1 MNRPRKINKTDFII
15 GGVIFCVGCPFL
27 ISMPFFVSGGASS
40 VTSPLSFP
48 RFVVSIAV
56 ILGVLLMAA
65 ACVSSKNSR
74 EETASAGTHGSK
86 GNILLYIGIL
96 FLYLFLLH
104 YAGFL
109 VSTPIIMLMV
119 AYLLQGR
126 NFRVLV
132 PSSIIFSVAIYY
144 VALKLMK
151 IMLPVGVLFE

>member
-1 MNRPRKINKTDFII
+1 MNRLEKINKTDLII

-27 ISMPFFVSGGASS
+27 AAMPFFVSGGTSS

-56 ILGVLLMAA
+56 ILGLLLMVA
-65 ACVSSKNSR
+65 ACVPSKNSR
-74 EETASAGTHGSK
+74 EEAAPVGTHSSK
-86 GNILLYIGIL
+86 RNTILYIGIL
-96 FLYLFLLH
+96 FLYLFLLN

-126 NFRVLV
+126 NFKVLV
-132 PSSIIFSVAIYY
+132 PSSIIFSVTIYY

-151 IMLPVGVLFE
+151 IMLPAGVLFE